1 MNKWVKIYFSGI
13 FMGAAD
19 IVPGV
24 SGGTI
29 AFILGVYERLISALS
44 GVNKKSIQLL
54 FKGDIKG
61 LWKHFDASFLLV
73 LGIGILT
80 SLVAL
85 SGAISYALEFYP
97 RYLASFFLGLIL
109 ASAALLS
116 KDLPKLQT
124 KHLMMILFGC
134 CFGVLVSLLS
144 PTNINVTPLM
154 IILSG
159 MIAICAMLLPGIS
172 GSFILLMLG
181 MYGPVLLAIKNLELN
196 VLALFASGALLGLL
210 TFSKLLKYL
219 MTYFREI
226 TISFLIG
233 VMLGSLLKIWPWKNI
248 GQWTNIDGK
257 EVPENVMY
265 VMPWNINDY
274 QMSSDLV
281 YPLCFVLLGIFII
294 KVINNIFLLNDTND
308 IDTKL

>member
-73 LGIGILT
+73 LGVGILT
-80 SLVAL
+80 SLIAL
-85 SGAISYALEFYP
+85 SGAISFALEFYP

-116 KDLPKLQT
+116 KDLPKLQI
-124 KHLMMILFGC
+124 KHLIMILLGC
-134 CFGVLVSLLS
+134 CFGLLVSLLS

-154 IILSG
+154 VILSG

-181 MYGPVLLAIKNLELN
+181 MYGPVLLAIKNLELS

-257 EVPENVMY
+257 DVPENVMY

-294 KVINNIFLLNDTND
+294 KAINNIFLLNDTND
-308 IDTKL
+308 IDTKR

>member
-44 GVNKKSIQLL
+44 GVNKESIQLL
-54 FKGDIKG
+54 FRGDFKG

-73 LGIGILT
+73 LGVGILT
-80 SLVAL
+80 SLIAL
-85 SGAISYALEFYP
+85 SGAISFALEFYP

-116 KDLPKLQT
+116 KDLPKLQI
-124 KHLMMILFGC
+124 KHLIMILLGC
-134 CFGVLVSLLS
+134 CFGLLVSLLS

-172 GSFILLMLG
+172 GSFILLMFG
-181 MYGPVLLAIKNLELN
+181 MYGPVLLAIKNLELS

-257 EVPENVMY
+257 DVPEKVMY

-281 YPLCFVLLGIFII
+281 FPLCFVLLGIFII
-294 KVINNIFLLNDTND
+294 KAINNIFLLNDTND
-308 IDTKL
+308 IDTKR

>member
-44 GVNKKSIQLL
+44 GVNKESIQLL

>member
-1 MNKWVKIYFSGI
+1 
-13 FMGAAD
+13 MGAAD

-44 GVNKKSIQLL
+44 GVNKESIQLL

-61 LWKHFDASFLLV
+61 LWKHFDTSFLLV
-73 LGIGILT
+73 LGVGILT
-80 SLVAL
+80 SLIAL
-85 SGAISYALEFYP
+85 SGAISFALEFYP

-116 KDLPKLQT
+116 KDLPKLQI
-124 KHLMMILFGC
+124 KHLIMILLGC
-134 CFGVLVSLLS
+134 CFGLLVSLLS

-181 MYGPVLLAIKNLELN
+181 MYGPVLLAIKNLELS

-257 EVPENVMY
+257 DVPENVMY

-294 KVINNIFLLNDTND
+294 KAINNIFLLNDTND
-308 IDTKL
+308 IDTKR

>member
-44 GVNKKSIQLL
+44 GVNKESIQLL

-257 EVPENVMY
+257 EVPENIMY

>member
-44 GVNKKSIQLL
+44 GVNKESIQLL

-73 LGIGILT
+73 LGVGILT
-80 SLVAL
+80 SLIAL
-85 SGAISYALEFYP
+85 SGAISFALEFYP

-116 KDLPKLQT
+116 KDLPKLQI
-124 KHLMMILFGC
+124 KHLIMILLGC
-134 CFGVLVSLLS
+134 CFGLLVSLLS

-181 MYGPVLLAIKNLELN
+181 MYGPVLLAIKNLELSI
-196 VLALFASGALLGLL
+196 LALFASGALLGLL

-257 EVPENVMY
+257 DVPENVMY

-294 KVINNIFLLNDTND
+294 KAINNIFLLNDTND
-308 IDTKL
+308 IDTKR

>member
-44 GVNKKSIQLL
+44 GVNKESIQLL

-308 IDTKL
+308 IDTKR

>member
-44 GVNKKSIQLL
+44 GVNKESMQLL

-80 SLVAL
+80 SLIAL
-85 SGAISYALEFYP
+85 SGAISFALEFYP

-124 KHLMMILFGC
+124 KHFIMIILGC
-134 CFGVLVSLLS
+134 CFGLLVSLLS

-181 MYGPVLLAIKNLELN
+181 MYGPVLLAIKNFELS
-196 VLALFASGALLGLL
+196 VLVLFASGALLGLL

-257 EVPENVMY
+257 DVPENVMY

-281 YPLCFVLLGIFII
+281 FPLCFVLLGIFII
-294 KVINNIFLLNDTND
+294 KAINNIFLLNDTND
-308 IDTKL
+308 IDTKR

>member
-1 MNKWVKIYFSGI
+1 
-13 FMGAAD
+13 MGAAD

-44 GVNKKSIQLL
+44 GVNKESIQLL

-257 EVPENVMY
+257 EVPENIMY

>member
-44 GVNKKSIQLL
+44 GVNKESIQLL
-54 FKGDIKG
+54 FNGDIKG

-196 VLALFASGALLGLL
+196 VLVLFASGALLGLL

>member
-44 GVNKKSIQLL
+44 GVNKESIQLL

-73 LGIGILT
+73 LGVGILT
-80 SLVAL
+80 SLIAL
-85 SGAISYALEFYP
+85 SGAISFALEFYP

-116 KDLPKLQT
+116 KDLPKLQI
-124 KHLMMILFGC
+124 KHLIMILLGC
-134 CFGVLVSLLS
+134 CFGLLVSLLS

-181 MYGPVLLAIKNLELN
+181 MYGPVLLAIKNLELS

-257 EVPENVMY
+257 DVPENVMY

-294 KVINNIFLLNDTND
+294 KAINNIFLLNDTND
-308 IDTKL
+308 IDTKR

>member
-1 MNKWVKIYFSGI
+1 
-13 FMGAAD
+13 MGAAD

-44 GVNKKSIQLL
+44 GVNKESIQLL